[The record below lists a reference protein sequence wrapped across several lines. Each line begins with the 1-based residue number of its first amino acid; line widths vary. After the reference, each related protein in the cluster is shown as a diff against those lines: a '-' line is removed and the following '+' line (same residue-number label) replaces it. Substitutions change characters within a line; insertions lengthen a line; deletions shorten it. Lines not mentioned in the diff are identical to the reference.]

1 MGRGPTVRIELRAEE
16 KQTLTMW
23 SKAGTTEQRLAQRAR
38 AILASAQGLDLT
50 EVVRQS
56 GRSTE
61 AAQGGV
67 LVRQESGP
75 GV

>member
-1 MGRGPTVRIELRAEE
+1 LP
-16 KQTLTMW
+16 
-23 SKAGTTEQRLAQRAR
+23 
-38 AILASAQGLDLT
+38 